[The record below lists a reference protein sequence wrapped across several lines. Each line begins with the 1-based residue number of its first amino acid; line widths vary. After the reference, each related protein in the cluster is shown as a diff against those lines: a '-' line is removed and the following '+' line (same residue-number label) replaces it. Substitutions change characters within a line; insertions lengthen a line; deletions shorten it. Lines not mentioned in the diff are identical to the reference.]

1 MDMASFL
8 GDQTLLGTAERGR
21 GERAQSAPKTKD
33 SQQHKE
39 GPRLHGAYDRSI
51 SIYYIIRRREMC
63 GYVRYVVVINFMHI

>member
-1 MDMASFL
+1 MFRPLDSQDNSPILSDMDMASFL

-51 SIYYIIRRREMC
+51 T
-63 GYVRYVVVINFMHI
+63 